1 MRSVQLEASWL
12 KLLADQF
19 DQPYM
24 HQLREFLVA
33 EKRAGKT
40 IYPPGADM
48 FAALNKVPVEQV
60 KVVIIGQDPYHG
72 PGQAH
77 GLSFFCTPWCGA
89 TAVVAQYIC

>member
-40 IYPPGADM
+40 LTPGADM
-48 FAALNKVPVEQV
+48 FAALEK
-60 KVVIIGQDPYHG
+60 
-72 PGQAH
+72 
-77 GLSFFCTPWCGA
+77 CR
-89 TAVVAQYIC
+89 